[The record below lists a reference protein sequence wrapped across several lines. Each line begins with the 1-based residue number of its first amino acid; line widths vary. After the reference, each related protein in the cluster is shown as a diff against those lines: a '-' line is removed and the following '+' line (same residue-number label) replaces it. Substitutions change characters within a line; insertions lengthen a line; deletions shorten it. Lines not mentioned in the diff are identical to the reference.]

1 MPLLDN
7 EETLKAYESWE
18 AEQSK
23 PQSLPAHVRSQYE
36 KAQAAVQQRHSHEE
50 AVAPDKA
57 ANEELL
63 AAYMSYIRLE
73 QVCLSRLSKVHTLA
87 ACQQTTAKCACAIG
101 AWTMHMSHRCSNQTA
116 RIGTIV

>member
-1 MPLLDN
+1 MQVPLLDN

-73 QVCLSRLSKVHTLA
+73 QVCLSLLSKLCILLHASRPLPRAHVPSVPGPCTFP
-87 ACQQTTAKCACAIG
+87 IG
-101 AWTMHMSHRCSNQTA
+101 L
-116 RIGTIV
+116 